1 MFSFKRDQTCMFYQ
15 FENYFEKYNLC
26 VGTVIDENW
35 ILTSATCCKA
45 DDIATI
51 TFNDYS
57 IFIADKNQTEIIS
70 TRFHIHQDLDACLIQ
85 TKAVPE
91 ALTHIP
97 CLTKVSLKFSND
109 ETVFRRWQPFL
120 LFKRTKITDKIS
132 FKKVQVK

>member
-1 MFSFKRDQTCMFYQ
+1 MSYQ

-70 TRFHIHQDLDACLIQ
+70 TIFHIHQDLDACLIQ

-97 CLTKVSLKFSND
+97 CLTKVTLKFSN
-109 ETVFRRWQPFL
+109 EGSFFRRKRPFL
-120 LFKRTKITDKIS
+120 LFERTKITGRMS
-132 FKKVQVK
+132 L

>member
-1 MFSFKRDQTCMFYQ
+1 MFSFQRDKTCMFHQ

-26 VGTVIDENW
+26 VGTVIDANW

-45 DDIATI
+45 DDIVTI

-85 TKAVPE
+85 TKSVPE

-97 CLTKVSLKFSND
+97 CMAKVSLNF
-109 ETVFRRWQPFL
+109 
-120 LFKRTKITDKIS
+120 
-132 FKKVQVK
+132 